1 MTIQVAS
8 GIFRLWNATRECYIT
23 ILHPAMENT
32 VGNIIKATIAWH
44 TMERLDVIPSRVSC
58 IRIGCTFS
66 GINVSIAYRGFCS
79 SSSGSVGSGVL
90 VAPLSLSFL
99 PDGLF
104 TSVFSPAAK
113 VVALS
118 LPPDFDEADCGLPV
132 SGSSTRGK
140 RVYSLIASHGI
151 LPDNDTEWPWP
162 VNTTSVITCK

>member
-1 MTIQVAS
+1 MESTVA
-8 GIFRLWNATRECYIT
+8 
-23 ILHPAMENT
+23 
-32 VGNIIKATIAWH
+32 NIIKATIAWH
-44 TMERLDVIPSRVSC
+44 TMERTVACNTVEVFLYSDWLYFPWYA
-58 IRIGCTFS
+58 
-66 GINVSIAYRGFCS
+66 INVSIAYRGFCS

-118 LPPDFDEADCGLPV
+118 LPPDFDEADCGLTV

-151 LPDNDTEWPWP
+151 LPDNDTEWAWP
-162 VNTTSVITCK
+162 VNITSVITCK